1 MRTLLVSMFVLAL
14 FTGCETTAQTTTK
27 KTDDGQGNTTT
38 TTGFTGK
45 TDLPVENLLPVPVSP
60 EKLQEL
66 REQNKLYREQ
76 AEEELKKLQEKEGES
91 V

>member
-14 FTGCETTAQTTTK
+14 FTGCETTAQTTTT

-60 EKLQEL
+60 EKLQDLQEQKQ
-66 REQNKLYREQ
+66 REKAKED
-76 AEEELKKLQEKEGES
+76 LKKLQDKEGKS
-91 V
+91 A